1 MEEELLSFINL
12 ILSSPLGRTSTSSYI
27 TVTWTINTLVGSDTV
42 IHLTTM
48 GVDYNLSLDLP
59 GTIFICQ
66 CPTLYTKIADSV
78 GLARKEAYMPTP
90 MPMI

>member
-1 MEEELLSFINL
+1 MQTRVCDGRENVAVVRMEEELLSFINL

-48 GVDYNLSLDLP
+48 GVDYNLLYVIPNLRL
-59 GTIFICQ
+59 FIHQ
-66 CPTLYTKIADSV
+66 THAFIV
-78 GLARKEAYMPTP
+78 FE
-90 MPMI
+90 